1 MGSNRFSF
9 VSFDFFTRFLM
20 QVTAL
25 RHTKNYFATPLTM
38 EAASSFFLNAG
49 NITSQYGVVF

>member
-1 MGSNRFSF
+1 
-9 VSFDFFTRFLM
+9 VSFDFFTGFLM

-25 RHTKNYFATPLTM
+25 WHAKNYFATPLMM
-38 EAASSFFLNAG
+38 EAASFFLNTG